1 MKRIILALA
10 VLLGVQTLQAQDIED
25 VKKFIVLNRFDEA
38 KPEIDKFLSNEKNA
52 AKPTGWYY
60 KAYIY
65 SNLARQNGKSAA
77 DSKALNQEAFDA
89 IKKYMQLDPKTT
101 LTNEENNGTVFSL
114 YNNYYSLGVKMYQ
127 DKDYESSC
135 DFFKKTLE
143 VHDYIYSKNLAAQN
157 GFKFSAHDTDVVW
170 NLAFLSAEL
179 SKRDTTK
186 LPDLYNYYHK
196 IADADLGDEKY
207 VDVYDELVKKY
218 RKEDNKEMFAKYIAQ
233 AKKHYGSDPY
243 WETIEIQYAVKGL
256 EGETL
261 FKKYEELL
269 TTHPDNYMVNFNY
282 GYELEKYIYSAEAK
296 GKDISGYKKKIPELF
311 KKAIALNSTI
321 TANFLLANHYYNS
334 SFDIMDEANKIKS
347 TKPEDIMKK
356 NELLA
361 SRKSTILE
369 SEPYALKAAE
379 LFSQLKEY
387 NESDKENYKQIL
399 GLLSTVAKQK
409 GDLKKA
415 EEYNSKKA
423 EVDKL

>member
-1 MKRIILALA
+1 
-10 VLLGVQTLQAQDIED
+10 
-25 VKKFIVLNRFDEA
+25 
-38 KPEIDKFLSNEKNA
+38 
-52 AKPTGWYY
+52 
-60 KAYIY
+60 
-65 SNLARQNGKSAA
+65 
-77 DSKALNQEAFDA
+77 
-89 IKKYMQLDPKTT
+89 
-101 LTNEENNGTVFSL
+101 
-114 YNNYYSLGVKMYQ
+114 
-127 DKDYESSC
+127 
-135 DFFKKTLE
+135 
-143 VHDYIYSKNLAAQN
+143 
-157 GFKFSAHDTDVVW
+157 
-170 NLAFLSAEL
+170 
-179 SKRDTTK
+179 
-186 LPDLYNYYHK
+186 
-196 IADADLGDEKY
+196 
-207 VDVYDELVKKY
+207 
-218 RKEDNKEMFAKYIAQ
+218 
-233 AKKHYGSDPY
+233 
-243 WETIEIQYAVKGL
+243 
-256 EGETL
+256 
-261 FKKYEELL
+261 
-269 TTHPDNYMVNFNY
+269 
-282 GYELEKYIYSAEAK
+282 ELEKYIYSAEAK

>member
-25 VKKFIVLNRFDEA
+25 VKKFIVLNRFDDA

-114 YNNYYSLGVKMYQ
+114 YNNYYTLGVKMYQ

-170 NLAFLSAEL
+170 NLAILSNEL
-179 SKRDTTK
+179 KRKDEAFE
-186 LPDLYNYYHK
+186 YYKK

-207 VDVYDELVKKY
+207 AEAYDEVVKKY
-218 RKEDNKEMFAKYIAQ
+218 RREDNREMFAKYIAQ
-233 AKKHYGSDPY
+233 AKKHYGTDPY
-243 WETIEIQYAVKGL
+243 WETIEIEYALKGL
-256 EGETL
+256 EGEAI

-269 TTHPDNYMVNFNY
+269 VTHPDNYMVNFNY
-282 GYELEKYIYSAEAK
+282 GYELEKYIYSVEAK

-321 TANFLLANHYYNS
+321 NANLLLANHYYNS

-347 TKPEDIMKK
+347 AKPDDVKKK

-361 SRKSTILE
+361 SSKSTMLE

-387 NESDKENYKQIL
+387 KASDKENYKQIL
-399 GLLSTVAKQK
+399 GVLNAVAKQK

-415 EEYNSKKA
+415 EEYNAKKA